1 MNMRPLIFLILSL
14 FAFNRNVPAQQLV
27 RDPKLAF
34 SAAARTGKDILLIF
48 SGSDWCMPC
57 IRFEKK
63 ILSDSSFQKF
73 AGERLVILVADFPQ
87 RTRVPDSLRIQYEA
101 LAEQFDPSGQFPQ
114 IILLDSGRKRLGN
127 LSYTDQPPGDFI
139 RDLRGLLL

>member
-1 MNMRPLIFLILSL
+1 MKFIALLALAL
-14 FAFNRNVPAQQLV
+14 FAYIRYAPAQEFLH
-27 RDPKLAF
+27 DPNRAF
-34 SAAARTGKDILLIF
+34 AAATRTGRDILLIF

-73 AGERLVILVADFPQ
+73 AGQHLVILVADFPQ
-87 RTRVPDSLRIQYEA
+87 SKRVPDSLRIQYEA

-114 IILLDSGRKRLGN
+114 IILLDSGRKRVADVV
-127 LSYTDQPPGDFI
+127 YTDQSAGDFI
-139 RDLRGLLL
+139 RDLQSLLL

>member
-1 MNMRPLIFLILSL
+1 M
-14 FAFNRNVPAQQLV
+14 
-27 RDPKLAF
+27 
-34 SAAARTGKDILLIF
+34 
-48 SGSDWCMPC
+48 
-57 IRFEKK
+57 
-63 ILSDSSFQKF
+63 
-73 AGERLVILVADFPQ
+73 VILVADFPQ

>member
-1 MNMRPLIFLILSL
+1 MKFIALLTLAF
-14 FAFNRNVPAQQLV
+14 FAYIRYAPAQEVLH
-27 RDPKLAF
+27 DPNLAF
-34 SAAARTGKDILLIF
+34 AAATRTGRDILLIF

-73 AGERLVILVADFPQ
+73 AGEHLVILIADFPQ
-87 RTRVPDSLRIQYEA
+87 RKRVPDSLRIQYDA

-114 IILLDSGRKRLGN
+114 ITLLDSGRKRLGN
-127 LSYTDQPPGDFI
+127 LLFTDQSPGDFI
-139 RDLRGLLL
+139 RDLRSLLL

>member
-1 MNMRPLIFLILSL
+1 MKFIALLALAFFTYIR
-14 FAFNRNVPAQQLV
+14 FAPAQEVLH
-27 RDPKLAF
+27 DPNIAF
-34 SAAARTGKDILLIF
+34 AAATRTGKDILLIF
-48 SGSDWCMPC
+48 SGSDWCIPC

-87 RTRVPDSLRIQYEA
+87 RKRVPDSLRIQYEA

-114 IILLDSGRKRLGN
+114 IILLDSGRKRVADVA
-127 LSYTDQPPGDFI
+127 YTDQPPGDFI
-139 RDLRGLLL
+139 RDLRSLLL